1 MDTENSSNTTTDP
14 RAHVTAESVES
25 LPAGLFMDEDGNAEA
40 GTAANDGDS
49 PAVGLDTEEAEAP
62 EEEAAADAGEEE
74 GAAEAEAGEEETA
87 DDGLNEAPEF
97 WSAEDKAAWSSVP
110 PALRP
115 LLHKIDKQRVA
126 FEQEK
131 VREAAQ
137 ARKEAADQV
146 KEATA
151 VTEQA
156 AKWWQAN
163 GPQFFKAFGDKWA
176 QVDWVK
182 LAEEDPARCQALR
195 MQAEHEG
202 NMLRQAH
209 EQGQRDIEAA
219 NKRAEAKMRED
230 RIAEHAKIAAKMPEF
245 FGTSERATKT
255 YKELAEFLF
264 SKGIPAERINNTY
277 EAPIIELALAA
288 MRFEQGQKKAA
299 AIVPTRDAAT
309 GQFTARTAP
318 TKRVQPGPALN
329 RDAGDRNAEAARR
342 AGERFRKGGG
352 ASIEDAAAFAKASN
366 LFG

>member
-1 MDTENSSNTTTDP
+1 MEPENSSTTTDP
-14 RAHVTAESVES
+14 RAHVTAESVEQ

-40 GTAANDGDS
+40 GVEATAGDE
-49 PAVGLDTEEAEAP
+49 PAVGLDTEETEV
-62 EEEAAADAGEEE
+62 EAAAEDDAAGEEE
-74 GAAEAEAGEEETA
+74 GAAEEEAGEETA

-97 WSAEDKAAWSSVP
+97 WSAEDKAAWASVP

-115 LLHKIDKQRVA
+115 LLHKLDKQRVA

-131 VREAAQ
+131 AREAAH

-195 MQAEHEG
+195 MQAEQEG
-202 NMLRQAH
+202 HMLRQAH
-209 EQGQRDIEAA
+209 EQGQRDIQAA
-219 NKRAEAKMRED
+219 NKRAEAQHLED
-230 RIAEHAKIAAKMPEF
+230 RRTHHEIIATKMPEF
-245 FGTSERATKT
+245 FGTPERATKT

-277 EAPIIELALAA
+277 EAPIIELALSA

-299 AIVPTRDAAT
+299 TIVPNRDEAT
-309 GQFTARTAP
+309 GKFTARTAP

-342 AGERFRKGGG
+342 AAERFKKGGG
-352 ASIEDAAAFAKASN
+352 ADMEAAAEYAKRSN

>member
-1 MDTENSSNTTTDP
+1 METENNSNTTTDP

-40 GTAANDGDS
+40 GSAANDGDS
-49 PAVGLDTEEAEAP
+49 PAVGLDTEEAETGA

-74 GAAEAEAGEEETA
+74 GAAEAEAGEETE

-97 WSAEDKAAWSSVP
+97 WSAEDKAAWATVP

-115 LLHKIDKQRVA
+115 LLHKLDKQRVA

-131 VREAAQ
+131 NREAAT
-137 ARKEAADQV
+137 ARKEAAEQV
-146 KEATA
+146 KQATA

-182 LAEEDPARCQALR
+182 EANEDPARCQAMR
-195 MQAEHEG
+195 MQMEQEAHL
-202 NMLRQAH
+202 LRQAH
-209 EQGQRDIEAA
+209 EQGQRDIAEA
-219 NKRAEAKMRED
+219 NKRAEADLLEAKRT
-230 RIAEHAKIAAKMPEF
+230 EHEKLAAKLPDF
-245 FGTSERATKT
+245 FGSAKAAAT
-255 YKELAEFLF
+255 YDELGKFLF
-264 SKGIPAERINNTY
+264 SKGIPADRINNIY
-277 EAPIIELALAA
+277 EAPIIELALNA
-288 MRFEQGQKKAA
+288 MRFEQAQKKAA
-299 AIVPTRDAAT
+299 TVVPDRDKAT

-329 RDAGDRNAEAARR
+329 RDAGDRNTEAARR